1 MSGRLE
7 WPLSSAT
14 GDFDH
19 LLMLYEII
27 HLIVD
32 VVGGLVVGACLLRAW
47 MQARRIPG
55 ANPVGTF
62 VMSLTD
68 WIVRPLR
75 RVVPAYRGIDWASI
89 VAAFLIT
96 LVAAVIDLSLRFGGV
111 PPPELIAGVTIVW
124 LIKWMLYLAQLM
136 ILIAA
141 VLSWVNPFSPFL
153 PVFDA
158 LTRPL
163 LAPIRRVL
171 PQSGRMDFS
180 PLVALLVIQV
190 ALIIVNRIAYQAIGV
205 M

>member
-1 MSGRLE
+1 
-7 WPLSSAT
+7 
-14 GDFDH
+14 
-19 LLMLYEII
+19 MLYEII

-47 MQARRIPG
+47 MQVRRIPG
-55 ANPVGTF
+55 ANPVGSF

-75 RVVPAYRGIDWASI
+75 RVVPAFRGVDSASI
-89 VAAFLIT
+89 IAAFLIT
-96 LVAAVIDLSLRFGGV
+96 LAAAVVDLSLRFGGV
-111 PPPELIAGVTIVW
+111 PPPDLIIVVTIVW
-124 LIKWMLYLAQLM
+124 LIKWTLYLAQLL

-163 LAPIRRVL
+163 LAPIRRIL

-180 PLVALLVIQV
+180 PLVALLAIQV
-190 ALIIVNRIAYQAIGV
+190 ALIVVNRISYQAIGV

>member
-1 MSGRLE
+1 
-7 WPLSSAT
+7 
-14 GDFDH
+14 
-19 LLMLYEII
+19 MLYEII

-47 MQARRIPG
+47 MQMRRIPG

-75 RVVPAYRGIDWASI
+75 RMVPAYRGIDWASI
-89 VAAFLIT
+89 VAAIVIT
-96 LVAAVIDLSLRFGGV
+96 LAAAVLDLSLRAGGLA
-111 PPPELIAGVTIVW
+111 PPELIIAVTLVW
-124 LIKWMLYLAQLM
+124 LIKWILYLAQLL
-136 ILIAA
+136 ILVAA
-141 VLSWVNPFSPFL
+141 VLSWVNPFSPIL
-153 PVFDA
+153 PIFDA

-163 LAPIRRVL
+163 LAPIRKVL
-171 PQSGRMDFS
+171 PQSGRIDFS

>member
-1 MSGRLE
+1 
-7 WPLSSAT
+7 
-14 GDFDH
+14 
-19 LLMLYEII
+19 MLYEII

-89 VAAFLIT
+89 VAALLIT
-96 LVAAVIDLSLRFGGV
+96 LVAVVIDLSLRFGGV
-111 PPPELIAGVTIVW
+111 PPSELIVGVTLVW
-124 LIKWMLYLAQLM
+124 LIKWTLYLAQLL

-158 LTRPL
+158 LTRPI
-163 LAPIRRVL
+163 LAPIRRLL

-190 ALIIVNRIAYQAIGV
+190 ALIIVNRIAYQAVGV

>member
-1 MSGRLE
+1 
-7 WPLSSAT
+7 
-14 GDFDH
+14 
-19 LLMLYEII
+19 MLYEII

-47 MQARRIPG
+47 MQVRRIPG

-68 WIVRPLR
+68 WIVRRLR
-75 RVVPAYRGIDWASI
+75 RVVPAYRGVDWASI
-89 VAAFLIT
+89 VAALLIT
-96 LVAAVIDLSLRFGGV
+96 LVAVVIDLSLRFGGV
-111 PPPELIAGVTIVW
+111 PPPELIVGVTIVW
-124 LIKWMLYLAQLM
+124 LIKWTLYLAQLL

-190 ALIIVNRIAYQAIGV
+190 ALIVVNRIAYQAIGV

>member
-1 MSGRLE
+1 
-7 WPLSSAT
+7 
-14 GDFDH
+14 
-19 LLMLYEII
+19 MLYEII

-47 MQARRIPG
+47 MQVRRIPG
-55 ANPVGTF
+55 ANAVGSF

-75 RVVPAYRGIDWASI
+75 RVIPAYRGVDWASI
-89 VAAFLIT
+89 AAAIAIT
-96 LVAAVIDLSLRFGGV
+96 LVAVIVDLSLRFGGLA
-111 PPPELIAGVTIVW
+111 PLELIVAVTFVW
-124 LIKWMLYLAQLM
+124 LVKWTLYLAQLL

-158 LTRPL
+158 LTSPL
-163 LAPIRRVL
+163 LAPIRRLL
-171 PQSGRMDFS
+171 PQTGRMDFS
-180 PLVALLVIQV
+180 PLVALLAIQV
-190 ALIIVNRIAYQAIGV
+190 ALIIVNRIAYQVIGV

>member
-1 MSGRLE
+1 
-7 WPLSSAT
+7 
-14 GDFDH
+14 
-19 LLMLYEII
+19 MLYEII

-96 LVAAVIDLSLRFGGV
+96 LVAAVIDLSLRFGGL
-111 PPPELIAGVTIVW
+111 PPPELIVGVTIVW

>member
-1 MSGRLE
+1 
-7 WPLSSAT
+7 
-14 GDFDH
+14 
-19 LLMLYEII
+19 MLYEII

-32 VVGGLVVGACLLRAW
+32 VLGGLVVGACLLRAW
-47 MQARRIPG
+47 MQVRRIPG

-75 RVVPAYRGIDWASI
+75 RVVPAYRGIDSASI

-96 LVAAVIDLSLRFGGV
+96 LVAAVIDLSLRFGGFA
-111 PPPELIAGVTIVW
+111 PIELIVAVSMVW
-124 LIKWMLYLAQLM
+124 MLKWILYLAQLL

-141 VLSWVNPFSPFL
+141 VLSWINPFSPIL
-153 PVFDA
+153 PIFDA

-163 LAPIRRVL
+163 LAPIRKVL

>member
-1 MSGRLE
+1 
-7 WPLSSAT
+7 
-14 GDFDH
+14 
-19 LLMLYEII
+19 MLYEII

-47 MQARRIPG
+47 MQALRIGG

-75 RVVPAYRGIDWASI
+75 RIVPAYGGIDWASI
-89 VAAFLIT
+89 VAAFFIT
-96 LVAAVIDLSLRFGGV
+96 LAAAVIDLAIRFGGL
-111 PPPELIAGVTIVW
+111 PPVEWVLAVTLVW
-124 LIKWMLYLAQLM
+124 MIKWALYLAQLM

-158 LTRPL
+158 LTRPIL
-163 LAPIRRVL
+163 MPIRKLL
-171 PQSGRMDFS
+171 PQSGRLDFS
-180 PLVALLVIQV
+180 PLVALLLIQV
-190 ALIIVNRIAYQAIGV
+190 ALIILNRIAYQVAGIA
-205 M
+205 

>member
-1 MSGRLE
+1 
-7 WPLSSAT
+7 
-14 GDFDH
+14 
-19 LLMLYEII
+19 MLYEIF

-75 RVVPAYRGIDWASI
+75 RVVPAYRGIDSASI
-89 VAAFLIT
+89 VAAFIVT
-96 LVAAVIDLSLRFGGV
+96 LVAAVVDLSLRLGGV
-111 PPPELIAGVTIVW
+111 PPPELIVAVTFVW
-124 LIKWMLYLAQLM
+124 LIKWILYLAQLL

-141 VLSWVNPFSPFL
+141 VLSWINPFSPFL

-163 LAPIRRVL
+163 LAPIRRLL
-171 PQSGRMDFS
+171 PQSGRIDFS

-190 ALIIVNRIAYQAIGV
+190 ALIVVNRVAYQAVGV